1 MSHNK
6 ETVRRYIAGF
16 NQGDHAQ
23 ILSCLTDHIEWDMP
37 GWFHLSGK
45 AAFDRAIENEAFTG
59 NPIVTITRLTEEN
72 DVVIAEGTVRVA
84 WKAGGYLNAVF
95 CDAFE
100 MENARIKRL
109 TTYQVNLTE
118 AAEDSTTAFQHSF
131 EP

>member
-1 MSHNK
+1 MSRNK

-16 NQGDHAQ
+16 NEGDHPG
-23 ILSCLTDHIEWDMP
+23 ILSCLTEDIEWNMP
-37 GWFHLSGK
+37 GWFHLRGK

-59 NPIVTITRLTEEN
+59 NPIVTITRLIEED

-84 WKAGGYLNAVF
+84 WKEGGYLNAVF

-100 MENARIKRL
+100 MENARIRRL

-118 AAEDSTTAFQHSF
+118 AADDSTTAFQHSF